1 MPKDRFRLI
10 TGRYVTSTQSA
21 ATNNSMLRDIQDT
34 NFIWINDKKAE
45 ILNINDG
52 DIVEVNSSVG
62 TIQIKAY
69 PTNKIHQNVVWFAHG
84 FGSQNIAMTNS
95 YDNGANDNEIIEDRF
110 EKIYGCA
117 TMHETDVTI
126 RKL

>member
-1 MPKDRFRLI
+1 
-10 TGRYVTSTQSA
+10 
-21 ATNNSMLRDIQDT
+21 MLRDMQDT

-45 ILNINDG
+45 ILNINNG
-52 DIVEVNSSVG
+52 DIVEVSSSVG
-62 TIQIKAY
+62 KIHIKAY

-95 YDNGANDNEIIEDRF
+95 YNNGANDNEIIEDRF

-117 TMHETDVTI
+117 SMHHTNIKI
-126 RKL
+126 RKI